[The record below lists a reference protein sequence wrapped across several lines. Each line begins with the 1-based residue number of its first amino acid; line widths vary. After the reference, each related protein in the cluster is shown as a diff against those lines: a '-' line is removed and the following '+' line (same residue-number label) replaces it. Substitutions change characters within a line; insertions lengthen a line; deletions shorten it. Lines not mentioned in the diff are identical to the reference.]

1 MVVLPTLCIHPMK
14 AFKIFVGGTLALY
27 CVLIMRGQVFL
38 RVRDTTPSPPPDH
51 EQKIG
56 ALEHRVDILEHT
68 TQEQAKT
75 IKAQRRSIEAM
86 LATSSAARLEVLEEA
101 VSPMGQVAETK
112 PPTEPQTEP
121 QTEPKDAVDGRCG
134 SEYPQPVCDC
144 ISDRLYCSTAG
155 WCGNSE
161 AHKAGNNRK
170 FDCPHAHNI
179 SLNISQERAPER
191 AELCDTVLLPRALA
205 NLTYSGADAAVEAE
219 LDRKTMRFLCVRDG
233 RIKASSAQQYRK
245 PVNAAAKPGPR
256 WLPEYERRTASL
268 TAEQNE
274 SRLSIATAATARLM
288 GAIALLETI
297 GLRPVVSRGLLIGA
311 VRHHGWIDFGGTDY
325 GSGYDTDADI
335 TMPVEDIVKLLKVNK
350 ESPDALKPF
359 TVAQA
364 ESDSS
369 LRRYVEIQCDE
380 PELTKAF
387 YTSLG
392 INLSMPN
399 GATLMYEGKPA
410 ADFTAMQSW
419 TDTGAQQG
427 GGSASYL
434 FPFCW
439 RNIQGIKPGR
449 SNALRVPLQW
459 LYPAKRLAFYG
470 EFEVPAP
477 ANYSWFAQQEWG
489 G

>member
-1 MVVLPTLCIHPMK
+1 
-14 AFKIFVGGTLALY
+14 
-27 CVLIMRGQVFL
+27 
-38 RVRDTTPSPPPDH
+38 
-51 EQKIG
+51 
-56 ALEHRVDILEHT
+56 
-68 TQEQAKT
+68 
-75 IKAQRRSIEAM
+75 
-86 LATSSAARLEVLEEA
+86 
-101 VSPMGQVAETK
+101 
-112 PPTEPQTEP
+112 
-121 QTEPKDAVDGRCG
+121 
-134 SEYPQPVCDC
+134 
-144 ISDRLYCSTAG
+144 
-155 WCGNSE
+155 
-161 AHKAGNNRK
+161 
-170 FDCPHAHNI
+170 
-179 SLNISQERAPER
+179 
-191 AELCDTVLLPRALA
+191 
-205 NLTYSGADAAVEAE
+205 
-219 LDRKTMRFLCVRDG
+219 
-233 RIKASSAQQYRK
+233 
-245 PVNAAAKPGPR
+245 
-256 WLPEYERRTASL
+256 
-268 TAEQNE
+268 
-274 SRLSIATAATARLM
+274 LM

-335 TMPVEDIVKLLKVNK
+335 TMPVEDIVKLLKVNE

-439 RNIQGIKPGR
+439 RNIQDIKPGR